1 MSKADRRQLIDRLT
15 WWAFSQGFDP
25 LREYPIPPPVA
36 DMFAVP
42 RYPTAH
48 STVLSQTAAEDNN
61 ATAVAPQDN
70 KPYAWADGVDI
81 TGGLVECCNPDGDIH
96 ATGIVSDYRVGD
108 DSLCIY
114 NGGGWAL
121 WMCRPAPQDF
131 AVGDRVRV
139 VSTAATNNRGCGVT
153 GSMKALLGTTATI
166 TFTGIT
172 GEPWVALDH
181 DILYWHPDDLLY
193 IPPATLDTPAPTSSV
208 SDDVAPYPL
217 RAEYERLRADLDRA
231 KELLRKA
238 RAAMIESRD
247 LLDSLAEP
255 PDA

>member
-121 WMCRPAPQDF
+121 WMCRPAPRDF

-193 IPPATLDTPAPTSSV
+193 LPPAEQPAPMDAELREWIAGWITCA
-208 SDDVAPYPL
+208 DWGMDGETAMLAL
-217 RAEYERLRADLDRA
+217 RAMVEAPDMPAALAA
-231 KELLRKA
+231 VKA
-238 RAAMIESRD
+238 VLEVK
-247 LLDSLAEP
+247 
-255 PDA
+255 